1 MHFPVVKLPGIVDQ
15 SHPQMTKKTSV
26 KLFRWMALAEAISY
40 FLLLGIAM
48 PLKYVWDMPLAVKWV
63 GAAHGALFVT
73 FSLSLAL
80 AMYKA
85 AWPLSRAVLL
95 FIASLIPLLP
105 FWLDAKVKAW
115 AEES

>member
-1 MHFPVVKLPGIVDQ
+1 
-15 SHPQMTKKTSV
+15 MTQKTSV
-26 KLFRWMALAEAISY
+26 TLFRWMALAEAISY
-40 FLLLGIAM
+40 LLLLGIAM

-73 FSLSLAL
+73 FCLSLAF